1 MRGLRSLIV
10 LLVIALP
17 LGWYAYRDSTRPAD
31 SGEPKRDKVFSV
43 EADKIDEISLKSE
56 SGERTRLQKSGT
68 EWKIVAPAGAP
79 PDSNEIS
86 SVASGIASLEMESV
100 VDENPPDL
108 KDYGLAQPRIE
119 VAFKADG
126 KEQTLLIGQK
136 TPPGTDLYA
145 KRAGETKVFLIPGH
159 LESAFN
165 KTTFDLRD
173 KAVVKIDR
181 DKLDALEFTA
191 GDKTSRFAKPAGEWQ
206 IAAPVQAR
214 ADFSA
219 IEGIVSRLTGLQ
231 MKSVVDTPDAPEA
244 DGKKYA
250 LDKPAATI
258 KFGSGSSQATLVVGG
273 PAGEGTVYARDLSR
287 PAIVTIESSVLDELK
302 KDPSEYRQKDLFDAR
317 GFNATRLEIVRAG
330 QTFAFEKTKVKNK
343 EGQDEEKWRQLT
355 PQARELD
362 QPAFETLLS
371 ALTGIRATGFVD
383 AAAAKGLSTP
393 ELAATIKFD
402 EGKKEEKVAL
412 AKSGADGFASR
423 AGEPGAAKVDASAID
438 AVTKALQELK

>member
-17 LGWYAYRDSTRPAD
+17 LGWYAYRDSTKPAD

-43 EADKIDEISLKSE
+43 EADKIQEISLKSE

-86 SVASGIASLEMESV
+86 SVASGIASLEMQSV

-136 TPPGTDLYA
+136 TPPATDLYA

-231 MKSVVDTPDAPEA
+231 MKSVVDPPEA

-258 KFGSGSSQATLVVGG
+258 KFGTGSSQATLVIGG
-273 PAGEGTVYARDLSR
+273 PAAEGTVYARDLSR
-287 PAIVTIESSVLDELK
+287 PAIITIESSVLDELK

-330 QTFAFEKTKVKNK
+330 QTYAYEKTKVKNK

-362 QPAFETLLS
+362 QPAFDTLLS

-393 ELAATIKFD
+393 ELSATIKFD
-402 EGKKEEKVAL
+402 EGKKEEKVTLGKAGTD
-412 AKSGADGFASR
+412 AFASR

-438 AVTKALQELK
+438 GTVKALQELK

>member
-1 MRGLRSLIV
+1 M
-10 LLVIALP
+10 
-17 LGWYAYRDSTRPAD
+17 
-31 SGEPKRDKVFSV
+31 
-43 EADKIDEISLKSE
+43 
-56 SGERTRLQKSGT
+56 
-68 EWKIVAPAGAP
+68 
-79 PDSNEIS
+79 
-86 SVASGIASLEMESV
+86 
-100 VDENPPDL
+100 
-108 KDYGLAQPRIE
+108 
-119 VAFKADG
+119 AFKADG

-231 MKSVVDTPDAPEA
+231 MKSVVDAPDA

-258 KFGSGSSQATLVVGG
+258 KFGSGSSQAALVVGG

-330 QTFAFEKTKVKNK
+330 QTYAFEKTKVKNK

-362 QPAFETLLS
+362 QPAFDTLLS

-393 ELAATIKFD
+393 ELSATIKFD

-423 AGEPGAAKVDASAID
+423 AGEPGAAKIDASAID

>member
-17 LGWYAYRDSTRPAD
+17 LGWYAYRDSTKPAD

-43 EADKIDEISLKSE
+43 EADKIEEISLKSE
-56 SGERTRLQKSGT
+56 SGQRTRLQKSGT
-68 EWKIVAPAGAP
+68 EWKIVAPPGAP
-79 PDSNEIS
+79 PDANEIS
-86 SVASGIASLEMESV
+86 SIASGIASLEMESV

-219 IEGIVSRLTGLQ
+219 IEGIVTRLTGLQ
-231 MKSVVDTPDAPEA
+231 MKSVVDAPEA

-287 PAIVTIESSVLDELK
+287 PAIVTIESSVLDDLK

-362 QPAFETLLS
+362 QPAFDTLLS

-393 ELAATIKFD
+393 ELSATIKFD

-412 AKSGADGFASR
+412 AKSGTDGFASR

>member
-1 MRGLRSLIV
+1 MRGLRSLII

-17 LGWYAYRDSTRPAD
+17 LGWYAYRDSSKPAD
-31 SGEPKRDKVFSV
+31 SGEPKRDKVFTV
-43 EADKIDEISLKSE
+43 EADKIEEISLKSE
-56 SGERTRLQKSGT
+56 SGERTRLQKSGAA
-68 EWKIVAPAGAP
+68 WKIVAPAGAP

-86 SVASGIASLEMESV
+86 SVASGIATLEMDSV
-100 VDENPPDL
+100 IDENPPDL
-108 KDYGLAQPRIE
+108 KEYGLAQPRIE
-119 VAFKADG
+119 VMFKADG

-145 KRAGETKVFLIPGH
+145 KRAGETRVFLIPGH
-159 LESAFN
+159 LESTFN

-173 KAVVKIDR
+173 KAVVKVDR
-181 DKLDALEFTA
+181 DKLDVLEFTA
-191 GDKTSRFAKPAGEWQ
+191 GDKTSRFVKPSGEWQ

-219 IEGIVSRLTGLQ
+219 IEGIVSRLSGLQ
-231 MKSVVDTPDAPEA
+231 MKSIVDAPEA

-258 KFGSGSSQATLVVGG
+258 KFGSGSSQATLVIGG
-273 PAGEGTVYARDLSR
+273 PAGEGTVYAKDLSNS
-287 PAIVTIESSVLDELK
+287 AIVTIESSVLDELK

-330 QTFAFEKTKVKNK
+330 QTYAFEKTKVKNK

-362 QPAFETLLS
+362 QPAFDTLLS
-371 ALTGIRATGFVD
+371 ALTGVRATGFVD
-383 AAAAKGLSTP
+383 VAAAKALSTP
-393 ELAATIKFD
+393 ELSATIKFD

-412 AKSGADGFASR
+412 AKSGTDGFASR
-423 AGEPGAAKVDASAID
+423 AGEPGAAKIDAGAID

>member
-10 LLVIALP
+10 LLVIAIP
-17 LGWYAYRDSTRPAD
+17 LGWYAYRDSTKPAD
-31 SGEPKRDKVFSV
+31 SGAPKRDKVFTV
-43 EADKIDEISLKSE
+43 EADKIEEISLKSE
-56 SGERTRLQKSGT
+56 SGERTRLQKAGN

-86 SVASGIASLEMESV
+86 SVASGIASLEMDRV
-100 VDENPPDL
+100 IDENPPDL
-108 KDYGLAQPRIE
+108 KEYGLAQPRIE
-119 VAFKADG
+119 VTFKADG
-126 KEQTLLIGQK
+126 KEQTLLLGQK

-173 KAVVKIDR
+173 KSVVKVDR

-191 GDKTSRFAKPAGEWQ
+191 GDKTSRFVKPAGEWQ

-219 IEGIVSRLTGLQ
+219 IEGIVSRLAGLQ
-231 MKSVVDTPDAPEA
+231 MKSVIDTPEA

-250 LDKPAATI
+250 LDKPAATV
-258 KFGSGSSQATLVVGG
+258 KFGTGSSQATVVIGG
-273 PAGEGTVYARDLSR
+273 PAAEGTVYAKDLSR
-287 PAIVTIESSVLDELK
+287 PAIFTIESSVLDELK

-317 GFNATRLEIVRAG
+317 GFNATRLEIVSAG
-330 QTFAFEKTKVKNK
+330 QTHAFEKTKVKNK

-362 QPAFETLLS
+362 QPAFDALLS
-371 ALTGIRATGFVD
+371 ALTAIRATGFVD
-383 AAAAKGLSTP
+383 AAAAKALSTP
-393 ELAATIKFD
+393 ELSVAIKFD
-402 EGKKEEKVAL
+402 EGKKEDKVAL
-412 AKSGADGFASR
+412 ARSGTDGFASR
-423 AGEPGAAKVDASAID
+423 AGEPGAAKIDPAAID
-438 AVTKALQELK
+438 AATKALRELK

>member
-10 LLVIALP
+10 LLVIAVP
-17 LGWYAYRDSTRPAD
+17 LGWYAYRDSTKPAD
-31 SGEPKRDKVFSV
+31 SGEPKRDKVFTV
-43 EADKIDEISLKSE
+43 EADKIEEVSLKSE

-86 SVASGIASLEMESV
+86 SVTSGIASLEMDSV
-100 VDENPPDL
+100 IDENPPDL
-108 KDYGLAQPRIE
+108 KEYGLAQPRIE
-119 VAFKADG
+119 VVFKADG

-159 LESAFN
+159 LESTFN
-165 KTTFDLRD
+165 KTTFDLRE
-173 KAVVKIDR
+173 KSVIKVDR
-181 DKLDALEFTA
+181 DKLDVLEFTA
-191 GDKTSRFAKPAGEWQ
+191 GDKTSRFVKPSGEWQ

-219 IEGIVSRLTGLQ
+219 IEGIVSRLSGLQ
-231 MKSVVDTPDAPEA
+231 MKSIVDAPEA

-258 KFGSGSSQATLVVGG
+258 KFGSGSSQATLVIGG

-330 QTFAFEKTKVKNK
+330 QTYAFEKTKVKNK
-343 EGQDEEKWRQLT
+343 EGQDEEKWRQLA

-362 QPAFETLLS
+362 QPAFDTLLS
-371 ALTGIRATGFVD
+371 ALTGIRAAGFVD
-383 AAAAKGLSTP
+383 TAAAKALSAP
-393 ELAATIKFD
+393 ELSATIKFD
-402 EGKKEEKVAL
+402 EGKKEDKVAL
-412 AKSGADGFASR
+412 AKSGTDGFASR
-423 AGEPGAAKVDASAID
+423 AGEPGAAKIDASAID

>member
-1 MRGLRSLIV
+1 MRGLRSLII
-10 LLVIALP
+10 LLVIAIP
-17 LGWYAYRDSTRPAD
+17 LGWYAYRDSSRPAD
-31 SGEPKRDKVFSV
+31 EGEKRDKVFTV
-43 EADKIDEISLKSE
+43 EADKIQELSLKSE

-79 PDSNEIS
+79 PDANEIS
-86 SVASGIASLEMESV
+86 SVTSGIATVEIDSV
-100 VDENPPDL
+100 IDENPPDL
-108 KDYGLAQPRIE
+108 KEYGLAQPRIE
-119 VAFKADG
+119 VTFKADG
-126 KEQTLLIGQK
+126 KERTLLIGQK

-159 LESAFN
+159 LESTFN
-165 KTTFDLRD
+165 KTAFDLRD
-173 KAVVKIDR
+173 KAVVKVDR
-181 DKLDALEFTA
+181 DKLDAVEFTA
-191 GDKTSRFAKPAGEWQ
+191 GGRTSRFVKPSGEWQ

-219 IEGIVSRLTGLQ
+219 IEGIVSRLSGLQ
-231 MKSVVDTPDAPEA
+231 MKSIVETPEA
-244 DGKKYA
+244 DSKKYG

-258 KFGSGSSQATLVVGG
+258 KFGSGSSEATLVIGG

-302 KDPSEYRQKDLFDAR
+302 KDPSEFRQKDLFDAR
-317 GFNATRLEIVRAG
+317 GFNSTRLEIVRAG
-330 QTFAFEKTKVKNK
+330 QTYAFEKTKVKNK
-343 EGQDEEKWRQLT
+343 EGQDEEKWRQLS

-362 QPAFETLLS
+362 QPAFDTLLS

-383 AAAAKGLSTP
+383 GSAAAKALSTP
-393 ELAATIKFD
+393 ELSATIKFD

-412 AKSGADGFASR
+412 GKSGTEAFASR
-423 AGEPGAAKVDASAID
+423 AGEPGAAKIDASAID

>member
-10 LLVIALP
+10 LLVIAVP
-17 LGWYAYRDSTRPAD
+17 LGWYAYRDSTKPAD
-31 SGEPKRDKVFSV
+31 SGESKRDKVFTV
-43 EADKIDEISLKSE
+43 EADKIEEVSLKSE
-56 SGERTRLQKSGT
+56 SGERTRLQKSGS

-86 SVASGIASLEMESV
+86 SVTSGIASLEMDSV
-100 VDENPPDL
+100 IDENPPDL
-108 KDYGLAQPRIE
+108 KEYGLAQPRIE
-119 VAFKADG
+119 VMFKADG

-145 KRAGETKVFLIPGH
+145 KRAGETRVFLIPGH
-159 LESAFN
+159 LESTFN
-165 KTTFDLRD
+165 KTTFDLRE
-173 KAVVKIDR
+173 KSVVKVDR
-181 DKLDALEFTA
+181 DKLDVLEFTA
-191 GDKTSRFAKPAGEWQ
+191 GDKTSRFVKPSGEWQ

-219 IEGIVSRLTGLQ
+219 IEGIVSRLSGLQ
-231 MKSVVDTPDAPEA
+231 MKSIVEAPDA

-258 KFGSGSSQATLVVGG
+258 RFGSGSSQATLVIGG

-330 QTFAFEKTKVKNK
+330 QTYAFEKTKVKNK
-343 EGQDEEKWRQLT
+343 EGQDEEKWRQLA

-362 QPAFETLLS
+362 QPAFDTLLS

-383 AAAAKGLSTP
+383 TAAAKALSAP
-393 ELAATIKFD
+393 ELSATIKFD
-402 EGKKEEKVAL
+402 EGKKEDKVAL
-412 AKSGADGFASR
+412 AKSGTDGFASR
-423 AGEPGAAKVDASAID
+423 AGEPGAAKIDASAID